1 MSTSESVINILIIDD
16 HPLVAAGVASMLLPE
31 DGIMI
36 GGSARSVAQGLNML
50 QTGNYHM
57 VLLDIN
63 LPDTDGI
70 EGCALIRKSLPEVKI
85 LGLTSGNEPAI
96 IARFLSE
103 GGNGYLL
110 KNMERQQLL
119 EAIDRV
125 LAGKIY
131 LSAEANEAL
140 LQQYS
145 SMQTAIKSV
154 PALTRREKELLMLL
168 SEGLNGPQIA
178 ERLFLS
184 PHTVE
189 SHRKNL
195 MQKFGVSNTQAL
207 LHQARKCN
215 MLK

>member
-1 MSTSESVINILIIDD
+1 MNNPQDVINILIIDD

-31 DGIMI
+31 DGIAI
-36 GGSARSVAQGLNML
+36 GGSARILAQGLDML
-50 QTGNYHM
+50 QQGNYQM

-70 EGCALIRKSLPEVKI
+70 EGCALIRKALPDVKI

-110 KNMERQQLL
+110 KNMEREQLL

-145 SMQTAIKSV
+145 SMHTAIKSV
-154 PALTRREKELLMLL
+154 PALTRREKELLQLL
-168 SEGLNGPQIA
+168 AEGLNGPQIA
-178 ERLFLS
+178 EKLFLS

-207 LHQARKCN
+207 LHQARKCS